1 MLGLIYLALA
11 IALGDQLCRRFYRF
25 VSSYHRWAAA
35 TLVGLLIST
44 WITYLLG
51 LAFAATSKPL
61 LWANLLFLPISVSA
75 IVFLRRR
82 SKPVVFMQRD
92 TAESKW
98 DWVALAIVVA
108 VSAIALT
115 LELTILG
122 TVSTR

>member
-25 VSSYHRWAAA
+25 VSSYPRWAAA

-44 WITYLLG
+44 WITSLMG

-61 LWANLLFLPISVSA
+61 LCANLLLLRSWVSA
-75 IVFLRRR
+75 LAFVRRR
-82 SKPVVFMQRD
+82 SKPGISMHRD

-98 DWVALAIVVA
+98 DWVALAI
-108 VSAIALT
+108 
-115 LELTILG
+115 
-122 TVSTR
+122 